1 MQPPLTKAEAEAYR
15 RRWQLVN
22 DAEREEL
29 RHTSVE
35 QKFRQLAV
43 LMASCDALGW
53 TEQLAQEEEDVRV
66 LWIRLRK
73 IYRG

>member
-1 MQPPLTKAEAEAYR
+1 MQRPLTKAEAEAYR
-15 RRWQLVN
+15 LRWQLVN

-29 RHTSVE
+29 RNTSDE

-53 TEQLAQEEEDVRV
+53 TEQLAQEEEDVRA

>member
-43 LMASCDALGW
+43 LMGSCDALGR
-53 TEQLAQEEEDVRV
+53 TEQLAQEEEDVGV
-66 LWIRLRK
+66 LWIRLWK
-73 IYRG
+73 VYRG